1 MELLLLAFG
10 WLAFIIAASLAIA
23 YGIDWIQNRRIPFV
37 QRMNAVSM
45 MSSIEGQLRTLSR
58 ECMAM
63 RVQIDAYERS
73 WVSANSFCRLEEKV
87 DHTLMVLHASMSSFQ
102 QRLKALEHQVKE
114 ETK

>member
-10 WLAFIIAASLAIA
+10 WLLFLVAASLAIA
-23 YGIDWIQNRRIPFV
+23 YGIDWIRDRQIPFV

-73 WVSANSFCRLEEKV
+73 WVSASSFCRLEDKV

-102 QRLKALEHQVKE
+102 QRLKALENQVKE
-114 ETK
+114 EKK